1 MAVQDRP
8 VEAPSANKA
17 KRRIA
22 GLDWLILAGLVA
34 SFAGYLVSVLT
45 FVAILLSTGNLAP
58 PFIPTS
64 IALVGLAIAIAVL
77 LTGWRWSFIV
87 MLVVTA
93 LDVSGLANPYI
104 PYTLAHPWTNLTA
117 FVTFATIFVSSAFIL
132 VALVTKLIRKRQGR
146 PNVVSG
152 PMIGFTGAMA
162 GVLVGALLLGFMAQG
177 SGGTGAVTLTPKNE
191 YVYVQGAAFMPD
203 IVALHT
209 GDTLTITDVDGIHHI
224 FHHIFAN
231 GTWNS
236 GQPAPGA
243 EPGAVPVSNLNI
255 DNGSVKVGPFTTLGT
270 YHIYCTVHP
279 GMSLTIIVQ

>member
-34 SFAGYLVSVLT
+34 NFAGYLVSVLT
-45 FVAILLSTGNLAP
+45 FVAILLRTGEVAP

-64 IALVGLAIAIAVL
+64 MGLVGLAIAIAVV

-87 MLVVTA
+87 TLIATA
-93 LDVSGLANPYI
+93 LSVLGLANPYI
-104 PYTLAHPWTNLTA
+104 PYTLTHPSTNLTA
-117 FVTFATIFVSSAFIL
+117 FVTFATIPVSSALIL
-132 VALVTKLIRKRQGR
+132 GALIAKLIRRLQGQ

-162 GVLVGALLLGFMAQG
+162 GVLVGVLLLGFTVQG
-177 SGGTGAVTLTPKNE
+177 SSGTGAVTLTPKNE
-191 YVYVQGAAFMPD
+191 NVSVQGAAFVPD

-209 GDTLTITDVDGIHHI
+209 GDTLTITDADGIHHI
-224 FHHIFAN
+224 FTN
-231 GTWNS
+231 GTWSS
-236 GQPAPGA
+236 GKPVPGV
-243 EPGAVPVSNLNI
+243 EPGAVILSNLNI
-255 DNGSVKVGPFTTLGT
+255 DSAPVKVGPFTSPGT
-270 YHIYCTVHP
+270 YHIYCTLHP

>member
-1 MAVQDRP
+1 MAIKERP
-8 VEAPSANKA
+8 LETSQASKP
-17 KRRIA
+17 KRRIT

-104 PYTLAHPWTNLTA
+104 PYTLAHPWTNLAA

-132 VALVTKLIRKRQGR
+132 VAVVTKLIRKRQGR

-162 GVLVGALLLGFMAQG
+162 GVLVGALLLGFTVQSS
-177 SGGTGAVTLTPKNE
+177 SGAGAVTNTPKNE
-191 YVYVQGAAFMPD
+191 HVTVQGAGFVPD

-209 GDTLTITDVDGIHHI
+209 GDTLTITDADGIHHI
-224 FHHIFAN
+224 LTN
-231 GTWNS
+231 GTWSS
-236 GQPAPGA
+236 GKPVPGV
-243 EPGAVPVSNLNI
+243 EPGAVTLNNLNI
-255 DNGSVKVGPFTTLGT
+255 DTGSVKVGPFTTPGT

-279 GMSLTIIVQ
+279 GMSLTVVVQ